1 MKAVMG
7 LMGAALVLAPV
18 VQAAEAPT
26 VVEMFTSKYCPNCP
40 AAEHKMK
47 EVAAQDPN
55 LLVVFEHVDYW
66 DQGDRKDPLG
76 LAEVTQRQYDY
87 SNTLGRRPGEVFTPM
102 PLIDGRVVTPP
113 PLWLNWSDGLKQARS
128 TPTKAL
134 LEVAKKANG
143 DMVVQVPATVAVKD
157 AEMWLIGMDPLENTP
172 IWTARG
178 ITQADMNASTVTI
191 AKPMVPAGKRVLV
204 LLQKAGP
211 GAVLAMGMSK

>member
-1 MKAVMG
+1 M
-7 LMGAALVLAPV
+7 ALVCAPLA
-18 VQAAEAPT
+18 QAAEAPT

-40 AAEHKMK
+40 GAEHKMK

-66 DQGDRKDPLG
+66 DQGDRKDPFG

-102 PLIDGRVVTPP
+102 PLIDGRVVTAP

-128 TPTKAL
+128 APAKAL
-134 LEVAKKANG
+134 LEVAKKADG
-143 DMVVQVPATVAVKD
+143 SVVVQVPASVAVKD
-157 AEMWLIGMDPLENTP
+157 AEMWLIGMDPLDTTP

-178 ITQADMNASTVTI
+178 IVQANMNSSAVTVP
-191 AKPMVPAGKRVLV
+191 APMVPKGKRILV